1 MDCMHI
7 ACCINWLGDHRSLRF
22 YALASVGAF
31 FNLGGFKMKEILT
44 KLSDMGIGE
53 SRIKIIED
61 NAIQILKEHGCLIVS
76 KTGENK
82 HTIVSILE
90 EKSQKDVLEFIKNH
104 K

>member
-1 MDCMHI
+1 MITVKELHKKFDTPDGELHVLKGVNEHI
-7 ACCINWLGDHRSLRF
+7 KKGEK
-22 YALASVGAF
+22 VG
-31 FNLGGFKMKEILT
+31 I
-44 KLSDMGIGE
+44 
-53 SRIKIIED
+53 IKIIED